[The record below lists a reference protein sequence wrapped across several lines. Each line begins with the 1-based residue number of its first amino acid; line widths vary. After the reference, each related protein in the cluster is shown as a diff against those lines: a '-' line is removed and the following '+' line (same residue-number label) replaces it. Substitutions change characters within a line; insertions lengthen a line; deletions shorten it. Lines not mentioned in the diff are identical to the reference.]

1 MPRRTERL
9 RRARARNVVGVI
21 KRTDKRGQYG
31 FRLTRHMMAAMPQRR
46 SRVMAAGSMKS
57 LGSGVEEVR
66 LDFGNTLGIPFD
78 GDVKQIRQ
86 EIAEA
91 VRRAT
96 ERVLTDSG
104 AEQYDFS
111 MAMGIADGS
120 AVPIRVTVIPPR
132 REAIP
137 VTVSIEDASRMVTGY
152 AKCARLYD
160 TFSDAD
166 MSARR
171 ATLDAVLR
179 NAIVAMLPKASD
191 ASVTAIIEHARM
203 TNGSDVG
210 TVNACETECRLIAR
224 LIADATGETC
234 DIPDKPLTKKP
245 TRRKGRSSSQP
256 GHTKDADAK
265 RQETAQARKPSRRR
279 STHRIKP
286 EPTSTDVPSYSADA
300 ADADTRQ
307 ADSKPDDMDAKE

>member
-1 MPRRTERL
+1 MGMTVSFIPSAGHDGGDAAEERQD
-9 RRARARNVVGVI
+9 N
-21 KRTDKRGQYG
+21 
-31 FRLTRHMMAAMPQRR
+31 
-46 SRVMAAGSMKS
+46 MAAGSTKS

-96 ERVLTDSG
+96 ERVLTDRG
-104 AEQYDFS
+104 AERYDFS

-120 AVPIRVTVIPPR
+120 TVPIRVTVIPPK

-152 AKCARLYD
+152 AKCARLYE

-166 MSARR
+166 ASARR

-179 NAIVAMLPKASD
+179 NAIVTMLPKASD
-191 ASVTAIIEHARM
+191 ASVTAIIDHARM

-210 TVNACETECRLIAR
+210 MVNACETECRLIAR
-224 LIADATGETC
+224 LIADATREAC
-234 DIPDKPLTKKP
+234 DIPDKPLTRKP
-245 TRRKGRSSSQP
+245 TRRKRHSTTQP
-256 GHTKDADAK
+256 AGTNNADA
-265 RQETAQARKPSRRR
+265 QETAQARKPSRRR
-279 STHRIKP
+279 GVRRIKP
-286 EPTSTDVPSYSADA
+286 ELESTPADASSGSETDVHADDADA
-300 ADADTRQ
+300 KKAGDE
-307 ADSKPDDMDAKE
+307 SGDMDAKE

>member
-1 MPRRTERL
+1 MPPVPSAGHDGGDAAEERQE
-9 RRARARNVVGVI
+9 N
-21 KRTDKRGQYG
+21 
-31 FRLTRHMMAAMPQRR
+31 
-46 SRVMAAGSMKS
+46 MAAGSTKS

-96 ERVLTDSG
+96 ERVLTDRG
-104 AEQYDFS
+104 AERYDFS

-120 AVPIRVTVIPPR
+120 TVPIRVTVIPPK

-152 AKCARLYD
+152 AKCARLYE

-166 MSARR
+166 ASARR
-171 ATLDAVLR
+171 DTLDAVLR

-210 TVNACETECRLIAR
+210 MVNACETECRLIAR
-224 LIADATGETC
+224 LIADATGEAC
-234 DIPDKPLTKKP
+234 DIPDKPLTRKP
-245 TRRKGRSSSQP
+245 TRRKRHATTQP
-256 GHTKDADAK
+256 AGADDADAQWK
-265 RQETAQARKPSRRR
+265 TQARKPSRRR
-279 STHRIKP
+279 GVRRIKS
-286 EPTSTDVPSYSADA
+286 EPTPTDTPSGSGADDVHADDADA
-300 ADADTRQ
+300 KKAGDE
-307 ADSKPDDMDAKE
+307 SGDMDARE

>member
-1 MPRRTERL
+1 
-9 RRARARNVVGVI
+9 
-21 KRTDKRGQYG
+21 
-31 FRLTRHMMAAMPQRR
+31 
-46 SRVMAAGSMKS
+46 MAAGSTKS

-96 ERVLTDSG
+96 ERVLTDRG
-104 AEQYDFS
+104 AERYDFS

-120 AVPIRVTVIPPR
+120 TVPIRVTVIPPK

-152 AKCARLYD
+152 AKCARLYE
-160 TFSDAD
+160 TFSNADA
-166 MSARR
+166 SARR
-171 ATLDAVLR
+171 DTLDAVLR

-191 ASVTAIIEHARM
+191 ASVTAIIDHARM

-210 TVNACETECRLIAR
+210 MVNACETECRLIAR

-234 DIPDKPLTKKP
+234 DIPDKPLTRKP
-245 TRRKGRSSSQP
+245 TRRKRHAAIQP
-256 GHTKDADAK
+256 ADGMTDADIK

-279 STHRIKP
+279 GARRIKP
-286 EPTSTDVPSYSADA
+286 EPESTPTDVSSGSETDVHAD
-300 ADADTRQ
+300 DADVKK
-307 ADSKPDDMDAKE
+307 ADDESGDMGARE